1 MAKMGNL
8 KDTEMG
14 IEGRTVSVE
23 VQRTPTDL
31 DSPKG
36 GQVSDTLYLDPVA
49 ERSYVR
55 KLDMWL
61 LPVLAIM

>member
-1 MAKMGNL
+1 MMG
-8 KDTEMG
+8 KAQDVETAA
-14 IEGRTVSVE
+14 EGRAVSIDVK
-23 VQRTPTDL
+23 RTSTEDG
-31 DSPKG
+31 STHV
-36 GQVSDTLYLDPVA
+36 GQVTDRLYIDPVA